1 MDQARRHK
9 EHHEHAHET
18 QDSVHLNQAQE
29 GEHRERE
36 PVGHEHEHSGQVMPQ
51 EHHAQQHEHRAPHSD
66 GVTVFIDHKP
76 YTVASARVT
85 GAELRKLS
93 DPPIGADKHIF
104 HVVSGKSAD
113 VKIGDADVVE
123 IDLGSV
129 EHGRHF
135 YSAGKALAVPSEDL
149 AKRAYFMYLDQG
161 SRNGHDVEH
170 WLAAEKQMAGRTSS

>member
-51 EHHAQQHEHRAPHSD
+51 EHHAQQHEHHAPRD
-66 GVTVFIDHKP
+66 TGVTIFIDHKP
-76 YTVASARVT
+76 YTIASTHIT
-85 GAELRKLS
+85 GSDLRKLS
-93 DPPIGADKHIF
+93 NPPIDADKKLF
-104 HVVSGKSAD
+104 HVIPGKGD
-113 VKIGDADVVE
+113 DTMVGDADVVE
-123 IDLGSV
+123 IHMGEA

-135 YSAGKALAVPSEDL
+135 YSARKAQAGPTEDL
-149 AKRAYFMYLDQG
+149 AKRAYFIYLDQG
-161 SRNGHDVEH
+161 CQHGHDVEH
-170 WLAAEKQMAGRTSS
+170 WLAAERQMARRI